1 MEHKDFL
8 FNSSA
13 RLQWFNKKRRQIM
26 ELGTSASEMFTSNGP
41 NTMSYS
47 LAIIDYF
54 DVWRLRIGG
63 VRIRN

>member
-1 MEHKDFL
+1 
-8 FNSSA
+8 
-13 RLQWFNKKRRQIM
+13 M